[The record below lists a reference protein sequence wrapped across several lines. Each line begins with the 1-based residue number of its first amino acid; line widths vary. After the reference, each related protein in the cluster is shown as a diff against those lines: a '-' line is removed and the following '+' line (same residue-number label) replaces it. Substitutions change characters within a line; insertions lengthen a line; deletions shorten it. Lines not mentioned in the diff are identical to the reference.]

1 MELRSEMKFDIIILA
16 GQSNAEGHGI
26 RTESEKE
33 IINERVYQLVDK
45 NPIFF
50 CGNEKGETVLNITIP
65 TEMIIDISR
74 DRKTGDNEYRADL
87 TKTFSEEY
95 IKNGNLAKDRNLLI
109 VKAAV
114 GGTGFMLKQWGVGNT
129 LSNRLFEMTD
139 YALSLNKDNRI
150 VAFLW
155 HQGEHDVVESPEMQF
170 AERYEFYFNHFFT
183 QMKAVR
189 ARYADFKFPIIAGE
203 FVNDWADK
211 HKEPCDAVEKAT
223 RDVCLKIGDAAV
235 VSSDGLLSNDQN
247 IKNGDDIHFS
257 VNSVYELGKRY
268 YAQFVNLL
276 EERRNK

>member
-26 RTESEKE
+26 RTESDKE

-45 NPIFF
+45 NPAFF

-65 TEMIIDISR
+65 TEMSMGISR

-87 TKTFSEEY
+87 TKTFCEEY

-114 GGTGFMLKQWGVGNT
+114 GGSGFMLKQWGVGNA

-150 VAFLW
+150 VALLW
-155 HQGEHDVVESPEMQF
+155 HQGEHDVVESPEMRPK
-170 AERYEFYFNHFFT
+170 ERYDFYFNVFLA

-189 ARYADFKFPIIAGE
+189 EKYGKFNFPIITGE

-211 HKEPCDAVEKAT
+211 HKEQCDAVEKAT
-223 RDVCLKIGDAAV
+223 KDVCVKLGKAAM
-235 VSSDGLLSNDQN
+235 VSSEGLLSNDQY
-247 IKNGDDIHFS
+247 IKNGDDIHFC
-257 VNSVYELGKRY
+257 VKSVYELGERY
-268 YAQFVNLL
+268 YLQYKKLI
-276 EERRNK
+276 